1 MDTKNT
7 SITKVYFI
15 PNRAYDVMKWL
26 AALFLPAL
34 AVFITTIGAA
44 VGWHDAPIVATIVTA
59 SAAFLGTLCGVST
72 LTAKDGE

>member
-1 MDTKNT
+1 
-7 SITKVYFI
+7 
-15 PNRAYDVMKWL
+15 MKWL

-44 VGWHDAPIVATIVTA
+44 VGWHDASTVATMVTA

-72 LTAKDGE
+72 LTAKEAR

>member
-1 MDTKNT
+1 MDTDT
-7 SITKVYFI
+7 STTKVYFI
-15 PNRAYDVMKWL
+15 PDRAYDVMKWL

-34 AVFITTIGAA
+34 AVFIAAVGAA

-72 LTAKDGE
+72 LTAKEAR